1 VYKPSLS
8 LDTTCYTIFEHW
20 SWSTNLKTD
29 NVILQQI
36 DCTKYIYVGIFIDSS
51 LSLENRI
58 DYIYTYNKIKF
69 VGILRYDTI

>member
-1 VYKPSLS
+1 MYKPSLS

-36 DCTKYIYVGIFIDSS
+36 DCTKYVGIFIDSS